1 MKQFNPFDESIAY
14 PGENELKCPA
24 GMVKILSHD
33 GRKDIL
39 PFLHDVTLASL
50 DGTVYEAWY
59 NSTSAEICGSSLIRG
74 RFSPD
79 GGLNWS
85 DPFCVVGEMSEA
97 EEHFVPA
104 DLFAHNGRLY
114 ALITTMSGK
123 NMTVDLQLF
132 RKREDPMEKWEF
144 LGRVAPGILCNTPP
158 QKMDN
163 GNYIVGGWM
172 PMKQQDPAFPMALIS
187 DGDDIEKPWRPVLLF
202 DPLSPKAVSI
212 RCPETTV
219 IVKGSHVD
227 LFIRND
233 EGPSYIIQSE
243 DYGEH
248 WGELMENAMPIG
260 NSKIFAGRLS
270 DGRAYLVYNQDRGYF
285 IRTLLVIAVETP
297 ATGKFDR
304 VYKLFEGHDEDLD
317 RGRIWFYPSA
327 CEQDGFLYVGV
338 TLQETSDIRS
348 TVIAKIPVESL

>member
-1 MKQFNPFDESIAY
+1 MGILIVFFL
-14 PGENELKCPA
+14 ELSLDVDNGRFQELGDSFP
-24 GMVKILSHD
+24 HD
-33 GRKDIL
+33 GADIL

-74 RFSPD
+74 RFSSD

-163 GNYIVGGWM
+163 GNYIVGDYDTEEKAAAANGIRVV
-172 PMKQQDPAFPMALIS
+172 PFFVIEGYGIPGVIEVEQYKEALRDALKQSA
-187 DGDDIEKPWRPVLLF
+187 
-202 DPLSPKAVSI
+202 
-212 RCPETTV
+212 
-219 IVKGSHVD
+219 GS
-227 LFIRND
+227 
-233 EGPSYIIQSE
+233 
-243 DYGEH
+243 
-248 WGELMENAMPIG
+248 
-260 NSKIFAGRLS
+260 
-270 DGRAYLVYNQDRGYF
+270 
-285 IRTLLVIAVETP
+285 
-297 ATGKFDR
+297 
-304 VYKLFEGHDEDLD
+304 
-317 RGRIWFYPSA
+317 
-327 CEQDGFLYVGV
+327 
-338 TLQETSDIRS
+338 
-348 TVIAKIPVESL
+348 